1 MNRDDLRP
9 RIHEQR
15 VLDAWDPV
23 VGNAIAE
30 VTQPMRVKNR
40 VLHVRVIHPAWMQE
54 LQFHKKLIL
63 QKMKDFLG
71 APLLEDLRWVLGE
84 KEKKEAGKR
93 GEKAR
98 EWQRELRP
106 EEKERIEKEVSR
118 LRDGEMKEALSRLF
132 SKQLMR
138 ERGKAQK

>member
-1 MNRDDLRP
+1 MNRTDLRP
-9 RIHEQR
+9 RIQEQR
-15 VLDAWDPV
+15 VMDAWDPV

-30 VTQPMRVKNR
+30 VTQPMRVRNR
-40 VLHVRVIHPAWMQE
+40 VLQVRVIHPVWMQE

-63 QKMKDFLG
+63 QKMNDFLG
-71 APLLEDLRWVLGE
+71 ASLVEDLRWVLGE
-84 KEKKEAGKR
+84 REKKEAGKKR
-93 GEKAR
+93 EKAGKF
-98 EWQRELRP
+98 QRELKP

-118 LRDGEMKEALSRLF
+118 LRDGEMREALSRLF